1 MAIECLLFEVCF
13 LLQLSS
19 ELWELPSHHA
29 SSLNS
34 QNWDNSCYNVIPFA
48 WRAALLRIN
57 TLVGKNV
64 TPEVPFIILRFPLI
78 ILGSRRLDRVAKLCG
93 VMWERVGTFIWN
105 SSHLYFGGG
114 IPWMGKSVGSK
125 KDRRR
130 RERSQGE
137 ETGKRRGD
145 EAWPAEQR
153 VVTGLAHGLCVCVH
167 VYGCVW
173 VGGWLCVCVCVCVLH
188 SQAQRDETIGS
199 TVSGRLR
206 WHLLLTHMS
215 KQHMHTHIGLVIE
228 PTLMNGFV
236 CSAPYKSDKRRK
248 KKTTNMSV
256 LQKTDTRSNTLV
268 TFYKYLP

>member
-1 MAIECLLFEVCF
+1 MAIECLLFEACF

-34 QNWDNSCYNVIPFA
+34 QNWDNSCDNVIPFA
-48 WRAALLRIN
+48 WCAALLRIN
-57 TLVGKNV
+57 TLLGKNV
-64 TPEVPFIILRFPLI
+64 TPEVPLIILRFPLI
-78 ILGSRRLDRVAKLCG
+78 ILGSRWLDWVAKLYG
-93 VMWERVGTFIWN
+93 VMGGLFGT
-105 SSHLYFGGG
+105 HLTCTLGG
-114 IPWMGKSVGSK
+114 IPWMSKSVGSK
-125 KDRRR
+125 KDRWR
-130 RERSQGE
+130 REKSQGE

-153 VVTGLAHGLCVCVH
+153 VVTGLAHGLCVRAHVCVL
-167 VYGCVW
+167 V
-173 VGGWLCVCVCVCVLH
+173 CVCVCVCVRVCVCACVRVLH

-236 CSAPYKSDKRRK
+236 CSAPYKSDKEE
-248 KKTTNMSV
+248 
-256 LQKTDTRSNTLV
+256 
-268 TFYKYLP
+268 